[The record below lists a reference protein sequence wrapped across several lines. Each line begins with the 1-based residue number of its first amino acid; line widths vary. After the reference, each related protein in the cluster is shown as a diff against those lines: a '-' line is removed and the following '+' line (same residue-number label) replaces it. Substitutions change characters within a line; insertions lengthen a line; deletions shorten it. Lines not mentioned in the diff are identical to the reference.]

1 MENQA
6 AEVTLIIKTEVL
18 NKVIAE
24 AKGGI
29 FMSAK
34 TTIIVHSG
42 DMDKLSSALVIGNGA
57 LAMGM
62 EASLYF
68 TFWGLLRLKKGG
80 LNKGPLSKMHMFGL
94 GKLMI
99 KSRMKKANMA
109 SLERLMADFKELGGK
124 IIACEMTMEIMGV
137 KPSDLQEDLIDDY
150 GAVGTY
156 IQEARDADITLFI

>member
-1 MENQA
+1 MENSA
-6 AEVTLIIKTEVL
+6 AEVT
-18 NKVIAE
+18 AE
-24 AKGGI
+24 LSLASRGGI
-29 FMSAK
+29 IMSEKA
-34 TTIIVHSG
+34 TIVVHSG
-42 DMDKLSSALVIGNGA
+42 DLDKIYSALIIGNGA

-62 EASLYF
+62 DVSLYF

-99 KSRMKKANMA
+99 NSRMKKANVA
-109 SLERLMADFKELGGK
+109 SLDRLMADFKELGGK

-137 KPSDLQEDLIDDY
+137 KASDLSEGIIDSY

-156 IQEARDADITLFI
+156 INEARNSAITLFI